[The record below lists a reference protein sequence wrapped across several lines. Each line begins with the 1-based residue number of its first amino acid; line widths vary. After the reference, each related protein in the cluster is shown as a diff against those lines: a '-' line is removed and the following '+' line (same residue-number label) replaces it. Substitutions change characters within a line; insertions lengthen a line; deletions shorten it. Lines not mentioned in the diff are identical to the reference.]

1 MSKYNYASAETI
13 VNMIRE
19 KAFSLVE
26 DTADRSAKGIPGPFS
41 LDYIGGAVRMANI
54 IIDEMQKDDSD
65 DGK

>member
-1 MSKYNYASAETI
+1 MSKYGYASAETI

-19 KAFSLVE
+19 KALEFVE
-26 DTADRSAKGIPGPFS
+26 DTANRDYKAS

-54 IIDEMQKDDSD
+54 IIGEMQKEDSD